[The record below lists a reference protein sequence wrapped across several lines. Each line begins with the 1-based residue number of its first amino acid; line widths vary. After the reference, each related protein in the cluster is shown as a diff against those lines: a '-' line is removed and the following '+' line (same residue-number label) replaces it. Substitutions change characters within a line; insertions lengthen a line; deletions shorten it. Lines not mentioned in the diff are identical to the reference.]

1 MGASLGSSS
10 DTLSNL
16 YTTADSL
23 GPASQAGLPMR
34 LSANIQVGCV
44 GDVLIELCP
53 WTPSTL
59 PIPSIA
65 LGQDTC
71 NQSNSVGAPE
81 ALGAPAL
88 APQASLLVP
97 VLWTLHHVSSA
108 NNIQVGPV
116 IIENELPHH
125 SVYPEGFLSSLL
137 MPASWTLYHVSA
149 TKNIQLG
156 PVVIENELPHHRVY
170 TQKISFF
177 LGLLPEPSPTPLPQR
192 ASDLA
197 QSSLRTSRH
206 ITGCLPEANVCAHP
220 LPTSSSSLFFDH
232 FIQAVKLP
240 LSL

>member
-44 GDVLIELCP
+44 GDVLVELCP

-65 LGQDTC
+65 MGQDTC
-71 NQSNSVGAPE
+71 DQSNSVGAPE

-88 APQASLLVP
+88 APQACS
-97 VLWTLHHVSSA
+97 H
-108 NNIQVGPV
+108 QG
-116 IIENELPHH
+116 
-125 SVYPEGFLSSLL
+125 VYPE
-137 MPASWTLYHVSA
+137 A
-149 TKNIQLG
+149 
-156 PVVIENELPHHRVY
+156 
-170 TQKISFF
+170 FF
-177 LGLLPEPSPTPLPQR
+177 LRLLPEPSPTPLPQR

-197 QSSLRTSRH
+197 QSSLRTSCH

-220 LPTSSSSLFFDH
+220 LPASSSSLFFDH
-232 FIQAVKLP
+232 FIQGHSPWNVNPFAFIYRQHRVRHCSLIALSKILP
-240 LSL
+240 VPLNALHPPVSTHLCSSVANITYDIVF